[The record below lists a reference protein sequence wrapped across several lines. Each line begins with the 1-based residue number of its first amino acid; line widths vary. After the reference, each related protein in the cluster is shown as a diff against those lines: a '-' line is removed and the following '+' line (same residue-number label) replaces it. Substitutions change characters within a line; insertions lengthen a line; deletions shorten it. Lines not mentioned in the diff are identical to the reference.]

1 MKKIGN
7 LIKRH
12 KILFSFCSIVLIA
25 IIIMSIIFLKM
36 TINTKGKYG
45 DRLEGIEKVEI
56 SKDTLT
62 DISSQLE
69 EKEEVNKAKLRNQG
83 KIIYIDISF
92 TKNTTLDK
100 GKEIASSVINKFS
113 TKELEFY
120 DLSFIINQISENE
133 EDEVW
138 ATAGAK
144 NSNEKEISW
153 TRS

>member
-56 SKDTLT
+56 S
-62 DISSQLE
+62 
-69 EKEEVNKAKLRNQG
+69 
-83 KIIYIDISF
+83 
-92 TKNTTLDK
+92 
-100 GKEIASSVINKFS
+100 
-113 TKELEFY
+113 
-120 DLSFIINQISENE
+120 
-133 EDEVW
+133 
-138 ATAGAK
+138 
-144 NSNEKEISW
+144 
-153 TRS
+153 